1 MGVRSELSKTY
12 QELQHE
18 LAVLKSEVKRQALQK
33 EVKTLRKQ
41 VKPSKIRRFF
51 HYTAVGLYVLVI
63 GVSWAIAGMVAVA
76 KWFEEE
82 GSE

>member
-1 MGVRSELSKTY
+1 MTNKTY

-18 LAVLKSEVKRQALQK
+18 LAVLKSEAKRQALQK
-33 EVKTLRKQ
+33 EVKMLRKQ
-41 VKPSKIRRFF
+41 VKPSKMRRFF
-51 HYTAVGLYVLVI
+51 HYTAVGLYDLVI
-63 GVSWAIAGMVAVA
+63 AVSWGIAGMIAVV

>member
-1 MGVRSELSKTY
+1 MTSKTY

-33 EVKTLRKQ
+33 EVKTLRRQ

-51 HYTAVGLYVLVI
+51 HYTALGLNDFVM
-63 GVSWAIAGMVAVA
+63 GVTWAIAGMVAVV

>member
-1 MGVRSELSKTY
+1 MSKTY

-18 LAVLKSEVKRQALQK
+18 LAVLKSEVKRQALQR

-51 HYTAVGLYVLVI
+51 HYTTVGLFDLMI
-63 GVSWAIAGMVAVA
+63 GVSWAIAGMVAVV

-82 GSE
+82 GSK

>member
-1 MGVRSELSKTY
+1 LSKTY

-18 LAVLKSEVKRQALQK
+18 LAVLKSEIKRQALQK
-33 EVKTLRKQ
+33 EVKTLRRQ
-41 VKPSKIRRFF
+41 VKPSKISRFL
-51 HYTAVGLYVLVI
+51 HYTAVGLYDLVI
-63 GVSWAIAGMVAVA
+63 GVSWAIAGMVAVV